1 MKPPEGA
8 TITGTDT
15 AGSEYSVPGA
25 TIHQVAQEAGVS
37 PSTVS
42 NLLNGRT
49 GKMLPETRERV
60 EAAIRRLGY
69 RPNRAARQLRT
80 GRIQMI
86 GLVVPTV
93 ANPFWGA
100 FARQVEAAALAEGF
114 HVLLCNSERDPER
127 ERSYIDEL
135 WGDGISGVILCS
147 SLPSID
153 HLRPVL
159 DRGMSLVAFDRT
171 AQPGDPDRV
180 VNVGTDNV
188 LGAHLATRHL
198 LELGHER
205 LAFLA
210 GPIESVNRAERL
222 RGFEEALTRR
232 AGAHAI
238 VHCADTADAEAADPS
253 ELGREAALSL
263 LSSPRPP
270 TGIVA
275 VNDIVA
281 LGVCAGIRD
290 AGLRVGHDVS
300 VVGYDDIM
308 LARMATPALTTVRQP
323 VPAMAQAAFG
333 HLQRLMQGHNDPG
346 HSELHRPELVVRDS
360 TGVAGATGDGTSA

>member
-1 MKPPEGA
+1 M
-8 TITGTDT
+8 
-15 AGSEYSVPGA
+15 PGA

-37 PSTVS
+37 ASTVS
-42 NLLNGRT
+42 NLLNGRA

-80 GRIQMI
+80 GRIQMV
-86 GLVVPTV
+86 GLIVPTV

-100 FARQVEAAALAEGF
+100 FARQVEAAALAHGF
-114 HVLLCNSERDPER
+114 YVLLCNSERDPER
-127 ERSYIDEL
+127 ERSYVDEL

-171 AQPGDPDRV
+171 AQPGDPDHV

-205 LAFLA
+205 VAFVA

-222 RGFEEALTRR
+222 RGFEEALARTPGATGTVHTAT
-232 AGAHAI
+232 AGP
-238 VHCADTADAEAADPS
+238 TQDPS
-253 ELGREAALSL
+253 ELGRTAALQL
-263 LSSPRPP
+263 LASPEPP

-281 LGVCAGIRD
+281 LGVCAGVRD
-290 AGLRVGHDVS
+290 AGLRVGQDVS

-333 HLQRLMQGHNDPG
+333 HLQKLMQGHSEPG
-346 HSELHRPELVVRDS
+346 HSELHRPELIVRES
-360 TGVAGATGDGTSA
+360 TALLSKQPRPAGS